1 MICFFYNWGKYIRKK
16 RKEENFMPKRL
27 TIFSF
32 LLIFTLIFTG
42 CSNTKEGNAKK
53 DGKLTVY
60 TTIFP
65 LADFAKKIGGDYV
78 TVEAI
83 YPPGADSHTFEPSQ
97 KQTVKVAKADLF
109 VYNGAELEPF
119 AEKMEK
125 SLQKENVKI
134 VNASKGIELRT
145 STEEEHHDHGDGHK
159 EEEHHHDKDP
169 HIWLDPTL
177 AMKQAE
183 KIKNAL
189 VALQPDHKQ
198 EFEKNFAALQT
209 KFTDL
214 DDQFKAVVSN
224 AKTKDILVS
233 HAAYGYWEQRYGLKQ
248 IAIAGISASDEPSQ
262 KQLADITKTV
272 KEHNLKY
279 ILFET
284 FSTPKVASVIQKE
297 TGTKVLRLN
306 HLATISEDDAKSN
319 KDYFTL
325 MEENVN
331 TLKEATN

>member
-1 MICFFYNWGKYIRKK
+1 
-16 RKEENFMPKRL
+16 MPKRL

-32 LLIFTLIFTG
+32 LLIFTLIFAG
-42 CSNTKEGNAKK
+42 CSNKKESNAKK

-78 TVEAI
+78 NVEAI

-97 KQTVKVAKADLF
+97 KQTVQVAKADLF

-125 SLQKENVKI
+125 TLQKENVKI
-134 VNASKGIELRT
+134 VNASKGIELRA

-159 EEEHHHDKDP
+159 EDEHHHDKDP
-169 HIWLDPTL
+169 HVWLDPTL

-189 VALQPDHKQ
+189 VELQPEHKQ

-214 DDQFKAVVSN
+214 DDGFKAAVAN
-224 AKTKDILVS
+224 AKTKEILVS

-248 IAIAGISASDEPSQ
+248 IPIAGISASDEPSQ

-306 HLATISEDDAKSN
+306 HLATISEDDAKNN

-331 TLKEATN
+331 ILKEATN

>member
-1 MICFFYNWGKYIRKK
+1 MNKK
-16 RKEENFMPKRL
+16 L
-27 TIFSF
+27 TAFSF
-32 LLIFTLIFTG
+32 LLIFTLIFAG
-42 CSNTKEGNAKK
+42 CTNKKDGSAKK

-78 TVEAI
+78 NVEAI
-83 YPPGADSHTFEPSQ
+83 YPPGADSHTYEPSQ
-97 KQTVKVAKADLF
+97 KQTVQVAKADLF

-125 SLQKENVKI
+125 ALKKENVKI
-134 VNASKGIELRT
+134 VNASKGIELRA
-145 STEEEHHDHGDGHK
+145 SSEEEHHDHEEGHK
-159 EEEHHHDKDP
+159 EDEHHHDKDP
-169 HIWLDPTL
+169 HVWLDPTL

-189 VALQPDHKQ
+189 VSLQPDHKK

-214 DDQFKAVVSN
+214 DDQFKSVVASP
-224 AKTKDILVS
+224 KTKEILVS

-248 IAIAGISASDEPSQ
+248 IPVAGISASDEPSQ
-262 KQLADITKTV
+262 KELANITKTA
-272 KEHNLKY
+272 KDHDLKY

-284 FSTPKVASVIQKE
+284 FSTPKVAEVIQKE
-297 TGTKVLRLN
+297 TGTKILRLN
-306 HLATISEDDAKSN
+306 HLATISEDDAKKN

-331 TLKEATN
+331 ALKEATN

>member
-1 MICFFYNWGKYIRKK
+1 
-16 RKEENFMPKRL
+16 MPKKL
-27 TIFSF
+27 ALFSF
-32 LLIFTLIFTG
+32 ILIFTLIFAG
-42 CSNTKEGNAKK
+42 CSNNKEGAAKK
-53 DGKLTVY
+53 DGKLSVY
-60 TTIFP
+60 TTIFT

-78 TVEAI
+78 NVETI

-97 KQTVKVAKADLF
+97 KQTVQVAKADLF

-125 SLQKENVKI
+125 SLKKENVKI
-134 VNASKGIELRT
+134 VNASKDIELRT
-145 STEEEHHDHGDGHK
+145 SSEEEQHDHGDGHK
-159 EEEHHHDKDP
+159 EDEHHHDKDP
-169 HIWLDPTL
+169 HVWIDPTL

-189 VALQPDHKQ
+189 VELQPEHKK

-214 DDQFKAVVSN
+214 DDQFKAVVAN
-224 AKTKDILVS
+224 AKTKEILVS

-248 IAIAGISASDEPSQ
+248 IPIAGISASDEPSQ

-272 KEHNLKY
+272 KEHDLKY

-306 HLATISEDDAKSN
+306 HLATISEDDAKNN